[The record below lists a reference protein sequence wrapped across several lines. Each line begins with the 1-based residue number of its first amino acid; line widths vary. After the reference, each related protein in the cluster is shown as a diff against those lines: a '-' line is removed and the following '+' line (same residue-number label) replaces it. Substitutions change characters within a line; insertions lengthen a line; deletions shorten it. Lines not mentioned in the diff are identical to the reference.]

1 MDIFQKLPMAKRSAM
16 ELLFQNCTEKV
27 KNYMFTMDVV
37 AGQTFIQA
45 GEPCINIVII
55 LSGRASGVEWPM
67 HGHSYPFKDFG
78 PGDFLGE
85 IESFAGMRQYRVSVV
100 ALTDCRVLAIPVF
113 CYMEWMHLDVDAL
126 YMRTQKNVT
135 RLLSQTAEAR
145 KYLFMDGRER
155 LMLYLIRKYE
165 RHGRADNTCSL
176 KQTRSQMA
184 EEIGFSIKTMDRSI
198 KKLEE
203 DGMLRLEKGKIQ
215 VDQSGYL
222 EMKEYIEQCIEGRS

>member
-1 MDIFQKLPMAKRSAM
+1 MDIFQGLPMAKRSSM
-16 ELLFQNCTEKV
+16 ERLFRNCTEKV
-27 KNYMFTMDVV
+27 KTYMFVMDVA

-45 GEPCINIVII
+45 GEPCINIEII
-55 LSGRASGVEWPM
+55 LSGKASGVEWPM

-100 ALTDCRVLAIPVF
+100 ALTDCRVLVIPVF
-113 CYMEWMHLDVDAL
+113 CYMEWMHADVDAL

-135 RLLSQTAEAR
+135 RLLSQTADTR

-165 RHGRADNTCSL
+165 RKGRADNTCSL

-203 DGMLRLEKGKIQ
+203 EGMLRLEKGKIQ
-215 VDQSGYL
+215 VDEAGYL
-222 EMKEYIEQCIEGRS
+222 TMKNYIEQCIEGRS

>member
-1 MDIFQKLPMAKRSAM
+1 
-16 ELLFQNCTEKV
+16 
-27 KNYMFTMDVV
+27 MDVA

-55 LSGRASGVEWPM
+55 LSGKASGVEW
-67 HGHSYPFKDFG
+67 
-78 PGDFLGE
+78 
-85 IESFAGMRQYRVSVV
+85 
-100 ALTDCRVLAIPVF
+100 
-113 CYMEWMHLDVDAL
+113 
-126 YMRTQKNVT
+126 
-135 RLLSQTAEAR
+135 
-145 KYLFMDGRER
+145 

-165 RHGRADNTCSL
+165 RKGRADNICSL

>member
-27 KNYMFTMDVV
+27 KNYMFTMDVA

-45 GEPCINIVII
+45 G
-55 LSGRASGVEWPM
+55 
-67 HGHSYPFKDFG
+67 
-78 PGDFLGE
+78 
-85 IESFAGMRQYRVSVV
+85 
-100 ALTDCRVLAIPVF
+100 
-113 CYMEWMHLDVDAL
+113 
-126 YMRTQKNVT
+126 
-135 RLLSQTAEAR
+135 
-145 KYLFMDGRER
+145 ER

-203 DGMLRLEKGKIQ
+203 EGMLRLEKGKIQ

>member
-1 MDIFQKLPMAKRSAM
+1 MDIFQGLPMAKRSSM
-16 ELLFQNCTEKV
+16 ERLFQNCTEKV
-27 KNYMFTMDVV
+27 KTYMFVMDVA

-45 GEPCINIVII
+45 GEPCINIEII
-55 LSGRASGVEWPM
+55 LSGKASGVEWPM

-100 ALTDCRVLAIPVF
+100 ALTDCRVLVIPVF
-113 CYMEWMHLDVDAL
+113 CYMEWMHADVDAL

-135 RLLSQTAEAR
+135 RLLSQTADTR

-165 RHGRADNTCSL
+165 RKGRADNTCSL

-215 VDQSGYL
+215 VDEAGYL
-222 EMKEYIEQCIEGRS
+222 TMKNYIEQCIEGRS